1 MLQKEA
7 LTQEHPSDGGAHGV
21 HRNRAGTP
29 SLHLYPSRHQIPST
43 LPTNQSGQ
51 DQCKLSFFFKTQT
64 AVSQSQLILNIQLD
78 LCR

>member
-29 SLHLYPSRHQIPST
+29 SASLPIPTPNTQHPPNQPKWPGPVQTILLLQDADCSKSIST
-43 LPTNQSGQ
+43 YSKHPTG
-51 DQCKLSFFFKTQT
+51 F
-64 AVSQSQLILNIQLD
+64 V
-78 LCR
+78 